1 MNGFYLTP
9 DLYIALYEE
18 YFRPCQHQQDLLH
31 QSLLPPVTETMSAG
45 DGGDGVVL
53 LVEAMVI
60 IRTFL
65 TEMTGDMIW
74 FALAA
79 ASLETC
85 SVLFCLTRLVSF
97 SWLNLCSSCSSSERV
112 LAYLVIRLD
121 GAKLVIFVAG
131 DSGLLAASSSSFL
144 LGWAAP
150 RCTSTHGCLSHPRH
164 TRRTSPAWRTN
175 TFQFRLFS
183 SCSLQS
189 PGFCWQPS
197 SY

>member
-45 DGGDGVVL
+45 DGGDGVAL

-65 TEMTGDMIW
+65 TEMLRPLLLDKVGLLLLTQPLLLLRESPRILGNQIRRSKTGD
-74 FALAA
+74 L
-79 ASLETC
+79 C
-85 SVLFCLTRLVSF
+85 GRRLWSA
-97 SWLNLCSSCSSSERV
+97 R
-112 LAYLVIRLD
+112 
-121 GAKLVIFVAG
+121 
-131 DSGLLAASSSSFL
+131 SFL
-144 LGWAAP
+144 LLLLVGLGSSKMYFHSWM
-150 RCTSTHGCLSHPRH
+150 S
-164 TRRTSPAWRTN
+164 
-175 TFQFRLFS
+175 FS
-183 SCSLQS
+183 ST
-189 PGFCWQPS
+189 

>member
-97 SWLNLCSSCSSSERV
+97 S
-112 LAYLVIRLD
+112 
-121 GAKLVIFVAG
+121 
-131 DSGLLAASSSSFL
+131 
-144 LGWAAP
+144 
-150 RCTSTHGCLSHPRH
+150 
-164 TRRTSPAWRTN
+164 
-175 TFQFRLFS
+175 
-183 SCSLQS
+183 
-189 PGFCWQPS
+189 
-197 SY
+197 

>member
-65 TEMTGDMIW
+65 TEMTGNM
-74 FALAA
+74 AA

-97 SWLNLCSSCSSSERV
+97 S
-112 LAYLVIRLD
+112 
-121 GAKLVIFVAG
+121 
-131 DSGLLAASSSSFL
+131 
-144 LGWAAP
+144 
-150 RCTSTHGCLSHPRH
+150 
-164 TRRTSPAWRTN
+164 
-175 TFQFRLFS
+175 
-183 SCSLQS
+183 
-189 PGFCWQPS
+189 
-197 SY
+197 